1 MGAVCSLELIGA
13 EEGGSMK
20 TPQSNVTRLD
30 IPGPGVGTSATGAV
44 AVGGASSTWLL
55 GQPGL
60 AGRVSLSWAL
70 AGGLT
75 MEATLVLAAVLSGT
89 RAATSDPFAATF
101 FFVIG
106 VVGGFVHGA
115 LVGVVGRPD
124 DVPLARAIKSVER
137 SAVVTVPLA
146 ALAWGAALWIALTP
160 VEAARSRLDLIGAMG
175 VGWLILMAA
184 LIWALREGRSA
195 LRHTLCRWPL
205 GRWGAVSLGLM
216 SVSLLVSFVWW
227 RPEIWFTDVRTTPLG
242 AAILAAG
249 VTVWFG
255 LPVLVLGL
263 HCLRRRNEAGAPS
276 TE

>member
-1 MGAVCSLELIGA
+1 
-13 EEGGSMK
+13 MK
-20 TPQSNVTRLD
+20 ITQSSVTHRSVPHSDL
-30 IPGPGVGTSATGAV
+30 GTSGQSTVAAGAP
-44 AVGGASSTWLL
+44 SSTWLL
-55 GQPGL
+55 GEPGL

-89 RAATSDPFAATF
+89 RAATSDPFVATF

-124 DVPLARAIKSVER
+124 DVPLARAIRSVER
-137 SAVVTVPLA
+137 SMVVTVPLA

-160 VEAARSRLDLIGAMG
+160 METARSRLDLVAAMG
-175 VGWLILMAA
+175 AGWLILSGVM
-184 LIWALREGRSA
+184 IWAFREGRSA

-205 GRWGAVSLGLM
+205 GRRGAVLLGLL
-216 SVSLLVSFVWW
+216 SASLVLSFVWW

-242 AAILAAG
+242 AAILAVG
-249 VTVWFG
+249 VTFWFG
-255 LPVLVLGL
+255 LPLLALGIHL
-263 HCLRRRNEAGAPS
+263 LRRKSGARPS
-276 TE
+276 PGT